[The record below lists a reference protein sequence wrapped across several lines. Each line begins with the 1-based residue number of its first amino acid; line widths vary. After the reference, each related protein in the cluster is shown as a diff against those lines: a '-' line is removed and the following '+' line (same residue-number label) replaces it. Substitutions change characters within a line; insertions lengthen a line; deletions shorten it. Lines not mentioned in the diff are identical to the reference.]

1 MLAGDGDTG
10 GMDHVGLDA
19 LKPQPA
25 RQPEAVA
32 TSLEGNCNALD
43 VAPCPDRL
51 LTPAAEQPEQ
61 HLLVRL
67 DLLERM
73 AVEPGHKSRHEPA
86 RLAHVDDGND
96 STVLLKGNAGP
107 AQVFRLHHGALHRLT
122 SAAMVLPKSPPPHSL
137 CANGYESVRF
147 PCLWPCLRV
156 GSEVVARRRMGQEH
170 LRLGKATV
178 VGRALSRPFVASSTW
193 PRSTL
198 TRPRSPRQRRVTR
211 PGLLRPFRPL
221 LKGSSE
227 E

>member
-32 TSLEGNCNALD
+32 TSFEGNCNALD

-122 SAAMVLPKSPPPHSL
+122 SAAMVLR
-137 CANGYESVRF
+137 N
-147 PCLWPCLRV
+147 
-156 GSEVVARRRMGQEH
+156 RRRPIASEPRHRVHELRPLASAPYVRGD
-170 LRLGKATV
+170 LRL
-178 VGRALSRPFVASSTW
+178 R
-193 PRSTL
+193 
-198 TRPRSPRQRRVTR
+198 RQ
-211 PGLLRPFRPL
+211 
-221 LKGSSE
+221 
-227 E
+227 

>member
-67 DLLERM
+67 NLLERM

-86 RLAHVDDGND
+86 RLA
-96 STVLLKGNAGP
+96 
-107 AQVFRLHHGALHRLT
+107 QVVRLHHGALHRLT

-137 CANGYESVRF
+137 
-147 PCLWPCLRV
+147 
-156 GSEVVARRRMGQEH
+156 
-170 LRLGKATV
+170 
-178 VGRALSRPFVASSTW
+178 
-193 PRSTL
+193 
-198 TRPRSPRQRRVTR
+198 
-211 PGLLRPFRPL
+211 
-221 LKGSSE
+221 
-227 E
+227 